1 MKLTKR
7 ILSTLLLLATIGL
20 VFRGPIYRLTVSY
33 KSIGQRTAYSAL
45 NADLIDYI
53 EKNER
58 DENIADIEEVIKSAL
73 SKTSKKL
80 NYTASKNDNDP
91 NLLIYSKTAHCLGYA
106 SFYATTCNYLLKK
119 NNLDQEWV
127 ARPQVGQLYFLGENI
142 HHYFDSPFFKAH
154 DFVTIENKITSE
166 AFAVDPTVNDYLFID
181 YIRFDNP

>member
-1 MKLTKR
+1 LLKR
-7 ILSTLLLLATIGL
+7 ILLTIFILGIGG
-20 VFRGPIYRLTVSY
+20 VFFRGSIYRSLVTY

-58 DENIADIEEVIKSAL
+58 GEDIADIEEVIKSAL

-80 NYTASKNDNDP
+80 NYTTSKNDNDP
-91 NLLIYSKTAHCLGYA
+91 NKLIDLKTAHCVGYA
-106 SFYATTCNYLLKK
+106 AFYATTCNHLLKK
-119 NNLDQEWV
+119 NDLDQEWV

-142 HHYFDSPFFKAH
+142 HHYFDSPFFKDH

-166 AFAVDPTVNDYLFID
+166 VFAADPTVNDYLFID
-181 YIRFDNP
+181 YITYEKP

>member
-20 VFRGPIYRLTVSY
+20 VFRGPIFRLIVSY

-58 DENIADIEEVIKSAL
+58 DEVIADIEEVIKNAL

-80 NYTASKNDNDP
+80 NYTTSKNDNDP
-91 NLLIYSKTAHCLGYA
+91 NKLIDLKTAHCVGYA
-106 SFYATTCNYLLKK
+106 AFYATTCNHLLKK
-119 NNLDQEWV
+119 NDLDQEWV

-142 HHYFDSPFFKAH
+142 HHYFDSPFFKDH
-154 DFVTIENKITSE
+154 DFVTIENSITGE
-166 AFAVDPTVNDYLFID
+166 VFAVDPTVNDYLFID
-181 YIRFDNP
+181 YITYEKS